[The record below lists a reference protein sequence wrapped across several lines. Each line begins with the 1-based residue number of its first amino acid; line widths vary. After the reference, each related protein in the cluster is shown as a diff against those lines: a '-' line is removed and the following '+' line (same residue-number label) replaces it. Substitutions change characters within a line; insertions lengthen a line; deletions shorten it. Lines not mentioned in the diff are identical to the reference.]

1 MFEARCCCTRGMRT
15 WWMQVTIMKPP
26 ALSLCLSDLELSLPE
41 LDFAL
46 FEQSLA
52 MTQLCSQL
60 RVESDHETLIDE

>member
-1 MFEARCCCTRGMRT
+1 
-15 WWMQVTIMKPP
+15 MQVTIMKPP